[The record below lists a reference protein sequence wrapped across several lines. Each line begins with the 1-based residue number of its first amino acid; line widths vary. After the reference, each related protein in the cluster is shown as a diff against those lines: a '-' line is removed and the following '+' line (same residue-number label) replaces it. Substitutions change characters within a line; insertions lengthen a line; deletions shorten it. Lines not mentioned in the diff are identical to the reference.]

1 MRKLFGLFAIA
12 LVLVLPRISFAQ
24 EVHQDFQELVR
35 GEVLEILDEIEREI
49 TGTDTVVLV
58 QTVRVRLLDGSQAG
72 EVVRFENDLVELRK
86 GDVIFVSYLRAIDG
100 SEYYTFRDLDRRPAL
115 FALGLLFCL
124 AVLWLSGFVRGLRS
138 LLSLALSFAAIIFLL
153 IPALLKGYSPALV
166 SLVIAGLILSVSLFL
181 THGFKPRVVITF
193 FGTFGAVFITCLVS
207 WVSVIWM
214 RFTGIADDTS
224 VYLNFATDGTLDL
237 GGILLG
243 GIIIGLLGVLDDVS
257 ITQASVVEELK
268 SANPAFGFR
277 DLYSRAL
284 NVGRD
289 HVGSL
294 VNTLALAYA
303 GTSLPLLLYYSFS
316 TAPFLVTANQ
326 EVIAAEIV
334 RILVGS
340 IGLILTVPIT
350 TALAAWYFKDRAV
363 VLAEESG
370 HHNHHHGH
378 NH

>member
-1 MRKLFGLFAIA
+1 
-12 LVLVLPRISFAQ
+12 
-24 EVHQDFQELVR
+24 
-35 GEVLEILDEIEREI
+35 
-49 TGTDTVVLV
+49 
-58 QTVRVRLLDGSQAG
+58 
-72 EVVRFENDLVELRK
+72 
-86 GDVIFVSYLRAIDG
+86 
-100 SEYYTFRDLDRRPAL
+100 L